1 MSYNITRFNGD
12 QYATIADGTVNTTL
26 DITLIGKNYAGYGV
40 KQNENFLYLLEHFAN
55 VTPPPS
61 AKSIGGQLWFNSSDN
76 ALKINL
82 YDGTKWKTL
91 AVNDITSAAPS
102 GRTQGDLWY
111 DTTNNQLNVLN
122 GAGHYTLVGPQSVTG
137 FDTTQMQSVNVQ
149 GHPVQNALVNGHNIF
164 TISSNSDFSPS
175 PVIAGFPTI
184 YQGVTLNSDYKLHGT
199 ATNADTLGPAGHGP
213 DFYAPIQNPSF
224 PTSIQVANAGVL
236 VGPALRI
243 FNDISGIPTI
253 KNNIGD
259 TVIFQTTSNTVTN
272 TPLKLVGN
280 DVLPGTNS
288 STNLGSSSLQF
299 YNIWANY
306 VNSTSARAD
315 SLAVGSE
322 YKTASKSNGPNTI
335 VVRDG
340 QNINA
345 TRFVGKADDSTHADQ
360 ADNATHADRA
370 TNADQADLVTWN
382 HVTGRPNN
390 FVFSDRNAYDISIN
404 GNSTGLHTGDVTG
417 DVTGKIKSVQSG
429 NVIVDSTYT
438 PAIFTGSLSGNATT
452 ASRLLNIKKIQGQD
466 FNGTVDI
473 TVVTQGTGIRVTGTQ
488 VANDGV
494 LTINSTLKGN
504 VTGIVTTSDNATVTN
519 TMLAGSISNNKLLFS
534 KVTVNGTDITLG
546 ESKTITAA
554 AGTLTGDTLNS
565 AVKYSSLNSVGTLTS
580 LTVTNR
586 ITGSVSG
593 SATSL
598 SPGKKIN
605 GEDFDG
611 TRDITVTADAGTL
624 TGSTL
629 KSTVTNSSLTSVG
642 TLTNLTVTNTITGSI
657 SGTADKANKLASP
670 ITISLTGAITGS
682 ATDVDGSRNISI
694 ATQIAGSTVPQ
705 GLISMW
711 YGAVNTI
718 PNGWALCD
726 GRYGT
731 PNLVDRF
738 IVGAGGS
745 YAVGATG
752 GSATQTLSSSNL
764 PAHTHNY
771 WDAYGTY
778 DDDYAHTF
786 TDIDGRHPLY
796 FPWWYPGTWGHPG
809 DEGEGGVGHAL
820 EDTQMHRATE
830 STGSGTAFNTV
841 PPYYAL
847 CYIMKL

>member
-12 QYATIADGTVNTTL
+12 QYATLADGTVNTTL

-55 VTPPPS
+55 TTPPPS
-61 AKSIGGQLWFNSSDN
+61 AKSISGQLWFNSTEN
-76 ALKINL
+76 VLKINL

-91 AVNDITSAAPS
+91 AVNDIASSAPA

-122 GAGHYTLVGPQSVTG
+122 STGSYTVVGPQSVTG
-137 FDTTQMQSVNVQ
+137 FATTQMQSLNLQ
-149 GHPVQNALVNGHNIF
+149 GHPVQEALVNGHTVF
-164 TISSNSDFSPS
+164 TISSDADFVTNPA
-175 PVIAGFPTI
+175 ITGFSTI
-184 YQGVTLNSDYKLHGT
+184 YQGVTLNNAYKLHGT
-199 ATNADTLGPAGHGP
+199 VTNADTLGPDGHGP
-213 DFYAPIQNPSF
+213 DYYAPIQNPSF
-224 PTSIQVANAGVL
+224 PTAIQVANAGVL

-243 FNDISGIPTI
+243 YNDLSGIPTV
-253 KNNIGD
+253 KNSIGD
-259 TVIFQTTSNTVTN
+259 TVVFQTTSNTVTN

-280 DVLPGTNS
+280 DILPGTNS
-288 STNLGSSSLQF
+288 ATNLGSQTSQF

-306 VNSTSARAD
+306 VNSTAAQAD
-315 SLAVGSE
+315 ALRVGD
-322 YKTASKSNGPNTI
+322 YYRTASKANGPNTI
-335 VVRDG
+335 VARDG
-340 QNINA
+340 QNIVA
-345 TRFVGKADDSTHADQ
+345 TRFIGKADDSVHADQ

-370 TNADQADLVTWN
+370 TNADQADLVTWD
-382 HVTGRPNN
+382 HVAGKPTN
-390 FVFSDRNAYDISIN
+390 FVFSDHSTYDISIS
-404 GNSTGLHTGDVTG
+404 GDSTGLHTGNVIG

-429 NVIVDSTYT
+429 DVIVDSTYS
-438 PAIFTGSLSGNATT
+438 PALFTGTLSGNATT
-452 ASRLLNIKKIQGQD
+452 ATRLSTPRNIQGVAFD
-466 FNGTVDI
+466 GTANI
-473 TVVTQGTGIRVTGTQ
+473 TVITQGTGILVSGTQ
-488 VANDGV
+488 VSNDGV
-494 LTINSTLKGN
+494 LSINSTLKGN
-504 VTGIVTTSDNATVTN
+504 VTGIVTTSDTATVTN
-519 TMLAGSISNNKLLFS
+519 AMLAGSISNNKLVFN
-534 KVTVNGTDITLG
+534 KINVNGTDISLG
-546 ESKTITAA
+546 ETKTITSA

-565 AVKYSSLNSVGTLTS
+565 SVKYSSLNSVGTLTS

-586 ITGSVSG
+586 ITGSVTG

-598 SPGKKIN
+598 YTARNIN
-605 GEDFDG
+605 GVAFDG
-611 TRDITVTADAGTL
+611 TGDITVTADASTL
-624 TGSTL
+624 TGNTL
-629 KSTVTNSSLTSVG
+629 ASGVTNSSLTSVG
-642 TLTNLTVTNTITGSI
+642 TLGNLTVTNTISGSI
-657 SGTADKANKLASP
+657 DGNAATATKLQNAR
-670 ITISLTGAITGS
+670 TISLTGAITGS
-682 ATDVDGSRNISI
+682 ASFDGSGNTSI
-694 ATQIAGSTVPQ
+694 ATTIAGSTVPQ

-718 PNGWALCD
+718 PNGWVLCD

-752 GSATQTLSSSNL
+752 GSSTQTLSSSNL

-809 DEGEGGVGHAL
+809 DEGEGGNGHAL
-820 EDTQMHRATE
+820 EDTQVHRTTE
-830 STGSGTAFNTV
+830 STGSGSPFSTT
-841 PPYYAL
+841 PPFYAL